1 MTSFRPPA
9 WRFILALAVA
19 LAVSSGAGAEEVS
32 ATVKFSKREVDIIA
46 AYYREAPV
54 VRSEGHGR
62 KLPRGIA
69 KNLARGKPL
78 PPGLAKQSLPAG
90 LDAQLPPPPPGHER
104 LVVAGKVLLVEIATQ
119 TVRDVLN
126 DVLFR

>member
-1 MTSFRPPA
+1 MALFRNLA
-9 WRFILALAVA
+9 LVLALA
-19 LAVSSGAGAEEVS
+19 LAGGARADELS
-32 ATVKFSKREVDIIA
+32 ATLTFSKREIEIIT
-46 AYYREAPV
+46 AYYREAPST
-54 VRSEGHGR
+54 RAEGRGR

-78 PPGLAKQSLPAG
+78 PPGIAKQTLPPG
-90 LDAQLPPPPPGHER
+90 LVAQLPPPPDGHER

-119 TVRDVLN
+119 VVRDVLN